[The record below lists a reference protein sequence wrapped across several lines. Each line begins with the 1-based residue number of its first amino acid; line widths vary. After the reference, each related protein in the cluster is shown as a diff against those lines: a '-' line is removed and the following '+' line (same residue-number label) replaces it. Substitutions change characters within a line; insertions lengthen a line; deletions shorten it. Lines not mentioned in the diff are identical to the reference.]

1 MLPHNSPW
9 YYQMND
15 IGWNYR
21 ASEISCALGL
31 SQFKRI
37 DKILEKRS
45 LIANLYKY
53 YLKRIQK

>member
-1 MLPHNSPW
+1 MIDNAPPNSPW

-45 LIANLYKY
+45 LIANY
-53 YLKRIQK
+53 INII